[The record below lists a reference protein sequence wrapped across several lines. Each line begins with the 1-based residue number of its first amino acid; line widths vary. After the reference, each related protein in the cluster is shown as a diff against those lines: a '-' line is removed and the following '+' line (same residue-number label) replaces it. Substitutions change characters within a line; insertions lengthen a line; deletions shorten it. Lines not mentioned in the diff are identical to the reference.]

1 VQRFREALQ
10 SDEILVFDGAMGT
23 LLQAAG
29 LPPGQTPE
37 AYGAGHPEV
46 LEDFTRQYL
55 AAGARVVTTNTF
67 GASRYKLEA
76 GASVRGFN
84 RDMARLARTAVGE
97 AAFVAGSVGPTGR
110 FAAPLGDL
118 SLRELAD
125 AFREQIEGLAEGGVD
140 LLVAETH
147 FDLAEARAVVLAARE
162 AAPGLPLA
170 VSMTFEAAT
179 SLTGTPPDVF
189 FETMANM
196 GVDLVGVNCGTG
208 PAEMEAVVRAWL
220 PVAGL
225 PFLVKP
231 NAGIPVLENGRTVF
245 PMGPEEF
252 AAAAAAFAE
261 LGAKA
266 VSGCCGTTPAHI
278 KALAE
283 RLRGRSWRRP
293 PGDARPRIVLTSRA
307 DAVPIGPDFPAVL
320 IGERINPTG
329 KKALTAALQSGDPS
343 EALRLAEEQ
352 IRMGARVL
360 DVNVGA
366 PMVDETALLPD
377 LVARVSARFG
387 TPLCLDSPNPAAI
400 EAALWAYPGSPLV
413 NSVSGEPGR
422 METLGP
428 LCARFGAPFILLP
441 LRGKTLP
448 ESAADRIRAIE
459 ALLDQA
465 ETLGIPRR
473 LIMADVL
480 ALTVSSRPEAAR
492 QCLDTIRHCREKWGL
507 PTVLGLS
514 NISFGLPARELLNAG
529 FLSMCLGAGLAAH
542 ISNPGSVRLREAQA
556 AGLVLTG
563 RDPQARAFIDGYA
576 AWKPGEAASAPAAP
590 GAAGAG
596 QAAEAASLFDAVV
609 RGRAEHLPALLDAAL
624 ASGKTAR
631 EILDTELIP
640 AIMDVGGKYER
651 REYFLPQLLQSAE
664 TMQAGF
670 ERLKPLLEAAENE
683 KAGPTVVMATV
694 EGDIHDIGK
703 NIVCLMLRNHGFS
716 VVDLG
721 KDVPA
726 ATIVDAAKRENAALI
741 GLSALMTTT
750 MVRMAD
756 TVKLAARECP
766 DAKIFIGGAVVTDAF
781 ASAIGAHGC
790 ATDAVAAVRLAGE
803 LIKE

>member
-1 VQRFREALQ
+1 MQRFRDALN

-23 LLQAAG
+23 LLQARG

-37 AYGAGHPEV
+37 AFGAERPEI

-67 GASRYKLEA
+67 GASRYKLA
-76 GASVRGFN
+76 PGLPVREFN
-84 RDMARLARTAVGE
+84 RNMARISRQAVGD
-97 AAFVAGSVGPTGR
+97 AAFVAGSVGPTGH
-110 FAAPLGDL
+110 FAAPLGEV
-118 SLRELAD
+118 SLKELTD

-140 LLVAETH
+140 LIVAETH

-170 VSMTFEAAT
+170 VSMTFESAT

-196 GVDLVGVNCGTG
+196 GVDMVGVNCGTG
-208 PAEMEAVVRAWL
+208 PAEMQAVVRAWL
-220 PVAGL
+220 PIADL

-245 PMGPEEF
+245 PMGPEAF
-252 AAAAAAFAE
+252 AEASAAFAA

-278 KALAE
+278 KALAG
-283 RLRGRSWRRP
+283 RLRGAAWTRP
-293 PGDARPRIVLTSRA
+293 AGDPRPRIVLTSRA
-307 DAVPIGPDFPAVL
+307 SAVPIGPDFPAVL

-329 KKALTAALQSGDPS
+329 KKALTAALQAGDPA

-366 PMVDETALLPD
+366 PMVDETALLPS
-377 LVARVSARFG
+377 VAMRVNARFD
-387 TPLCLDSPNPAAI
+387 TPLCLDSASAAAI

-465 ETLGIPRR
+465 QRLGIPRR

-492 QCLDTIRHCREKWGL
+492 QCLDTIRHCRERLRL

-576 AWKPGEAASAPAAP
+576 NWKPGDPGTAPAPAGSP
-590 GAAGAG
+590 GASV
-596 QAAEAASLFDAVV
+596 AAEAASLFEAVV
-609 RGRAEHLPALLDAAL
+609 RGRAERLPALLDAAL

-631 EILDTELIP
+631 EILDSELIP
-640 AIMDVGGKYER
+640 AIMEVGTKYER

-670 ERLKPLLEAAENE
+670 ERLKPLLAASEAE
-683 KAGPTVVMATV
+683 KAGPTAVMATV

-703 NIVCLMLRNHGFS
+703 NIVCLMLRNHGFT

-726 ATIVDAAKRENAALI
+726 RVIVDAAKRENAALI

-756 TVKLAARECP
+756 TVKLAASECP
-766 DAKIFIGGAVVTDAF
+766 NTKIIIGGAVVTEAF
-781 ASAIGAHGC
+781 ATSIGAHGC
-790 ATDAVAAVRLAGE
+790 ATDAVAAVRLAAE